1 MCEFKK
7 HILFPTEHSLF
18 FNVNIGFVL
27 QALHHRL
34 ETTVKSQVEVMEQLE
49 KMKDE
54 NDDLK
59 FQVCACLNY
68 LIIISNHCTALI
80 PTCFRNETNVQGGSN
95 MTGTDLCVNKPH
107 CAAAVRP

>member
-1 MCEFKK
+1 MQ
-7 HILFPTEHSLF
+7 HICFPTEDYLF
-18 FNVNIGFVL
+18 SNMNIDCVL

-34 ETTVKSQVEVMEQLE
+34 ERTVKSQVEVMEQLE

-68 LIIISNHCTALI
+68 LIIFSNHCTALI
-80 PTCFRNETNVQGGSN
+80 LTYIRNETNVF
-95 MTGTDLCVNKPH
+95 
-107 CAAAVRP
+107 

>member
-1 MCEFKK
+1 M
-7 HILFPTEHSLF
+7 
-18 FNVNIGFVL
+18 NIGFVL

-34 ETTVKSQVEVMEQLE
+34 ERTVKSQVEVMEQLE

-68 LIIISNHCTALI
+68 LIILSNHCTALI
-80 PTCFRNETNVQGGSN
+80 PTVFVMRQVYSDKFIYLLQICPVLTHFR
-95 MTGTDLCVNKPH
+95 
-107 CAAAVRP
+107 

>member
-1 MCEFKK
+1 VK
-7 HILFPTEHSLF
+7 HALFPTEDSLF
-18 FNVNIGFVL
+18 FNVNIDFVL

-34 ETTVKSQVEVMEQLE
+34 ERTVKSQVEVMEQLE

-68 LIIISNHCTALI
+68 LIIFINHCTALI
-80 PTCFRNETNVQGGSN
+80 ATSFRNETNVF
-95 MTGTDLCVNKPH
+95 
-107 CAAAVRP
+107 